1 MASPVELIVGP
12 ARSGKAGRVLEAY
25 RAALARSGPGQCLML
40 VPTALRRRA
49 TESRL
54 LAAQEA
60 GVLFRPQV
68 LTMRELADR
77 LLTAAGRPVR
87 RITELARRQVI
98 RECLDRLTPKEA
110 EAIRDVRGTPGLV
123 DALDALFRELKA
135 ARVEP
140 DVFGR
145 AITER
150 MRTPRNRLLVLLY
163 DRYQKAL
170 QAHDVYDD
178 AGQFWHAAALVQEGE
193 FGPFGRLALLAV
205 DGFQDFA
212 PAQLDML
219 EALSRQAERTLITLT
234 WEPDRPNLFGV
245 TARTRDRLREWF
257 GERLTET
264 VASDTSR
271 LPPSL
276 DRVRT
281 HLFRLPDPAP
291 GPGEPVPAER
301 GGSPDPPRDSLP
313 SAGPGSR
320 PRAAGQETRRA
331 SMGIGAGADRTIS
344 IIRAAG
350 RTREV
355 EEVARQAV
363 DLVRGGTDRPAG
375 IAVIARSLEAY
386 ADLVRQVFPRYG
398 LSFRVENKPALKDC
412 PVVRAAMALVHL
424 QVEDYSYRAVA
435 RLVKSNYFVPSAFGA
450 DAETARAAVRLAR
463 DANVWKGRESY
474 AKGFAYLRSLLDRQA
489 GALDDTGQ
497 PVLAPEHAAV
507 RRDEIGRAEAMVERL
522 FAALTLPPQAT
533 RRALADSLR
542 RIIRTAGL
550 WTAAAGNPS
559 VEGRARDLKA
569 LAAFEELLDEVAL
582 LDEEQAAPVPLDAF
596 LKEVTQGLGLAT
608 ISGAEPPDA
617 PVVVLDARQS
627 RALSF
632 DHVFVIGLAEK
643 EFPRRGRRHPFFDDA
658 ERRDLRGRGV
668 DLPDTGHQAEQEM
681 LLFYVAATRARK
693 TLALAYSSL
702 DMQGRPVLASHY
714 LEELK
719 GLFAPG
725 AGGEPLPVIDISTR
739 DLDLAPERLRAPPEL
754 LASTMFRVWGPDG
767 RGGIDAGLAV
777 LDAMLSRGPA
787 AETALAGLA
796 AEWEREHGEAFGPF
810 DGVLAAE
817 EILDELCRR
826 FPGQA
831 VMSAARLEEFGACPF
846 AFLAGT
852 VLGLKPIEEPS
863 PDLGPLDVGLIYHG
877 LLERFFRALA
887 KSKTLAGRLTEANRA
902 AALALLDETAGAY
915 FKRLESHGRVGSAAL
930 WQVQKRNILRD
941 VRGLV
946 DWHIERLAD
955 WRAAYMEVPF
965 GARTAGDVE
974 PPGRRDPIV
983 VDGPHGP
990 VRLSGRIDRI
1000 DLAAGGEPGYQ
1011 VIDYKSGAAP
1021 SKRDMQTGTSF
1032 QLPIYLWA
1040 AEAMLPAA
1048 ERADLARAFFLPVR
1062 HPAQT
1067 GLLTTDGT
1075 TKFPEGT
1082 VAPAQER
1089 AAEYIRR
1096 FIDAMRHGQFPVYPR
1111 SGCPGHCDLSEIC
1124 RYAEWRIERK
1134 WQLHPIAG
1142 LALIEDEAAEAG
1154 EADA

>member
-1 MASPVELIVGP
+1 MEYPSRGGSVTSPVELIVGP
-12 ARSGKAGRVLEAY
+12 ARSGKASRVLEAY

-77 LLTAAGRPVR
+77 LLSAAGRPVR

-123 DALDALFRELKA
+123 DALDGLFRELKA

-140 DVFGR
+140 DAFGR
-145 AITER
+145 AISER

-163 DRYQKAL
+163 DRYQRAL

-212 PAQLDML
+212 PAQLDVL
-219 EALSRQAERTLITLT
+219 EALSQQAERTLITLT
-234 WEPDRPNLFGV
+234 WEADRANLFGV

-281 HLFRLPDPAP
+281 HLFRLPDQ
-291 GPGEPVPAER
+291 
-301 GGSPDPPRDSLP
+301 
-313 SAGPGSR
+313 
-320 PRAAGQETRRA
+320 AAA
-331 SMGIGAGADRTIS
+331 LAADGTIS

-363 DLVRGGTDRPAG
+363 DLVRGGADRPAG

-412 PVVRAAMALVHL
+412 PVVRAAMALVRL
-424 QVEDYSYRAVA
+424 QAEDYSYRAVA

-474 AKGFAYLRSLLDRQA
+474 AKGFAYLRGLLDRQA

-497 PVLAPEHAAV
+497 PVLAPEHAAA
-507 RRDEIGRAEAMVERL
+507 RRAELGRAEAMIERL
-522 FAALTLPPQAT
+522 FAALALPPQAT

-542 RIIRTAGL
+542 RILREAGL
-550 WTAAAGNPS
+550 WTAAAENPS
-559 VEGRARDLKA
+559 VEGRAQDLKA
-569 LAAFEELLDEVAL
+569 LAVFEELLDEVAL

-596 LKEVTQGLGLAT
+596 LKELTQGLGLAT
-608 ISGAEPPDA
+608 VSSAEPPDA

-627 RALSF
+627 RALTF

-702 DMQGRPVLASHY
+702 DMQGRPILASHY
-714 LEELK
+714 LEELR

-725 AGGEPLPVIDISTR
+725 DRGEPLPVIDISTR

-810 DGVLAAE
+810 DGVLGAE
-817 EILDELCRR
+817 EILDDLCRR

-887 KSKTLAGRLTEANRA
+887 KSKALGGRLTEANRA
-902 AALALLDETAGAY
+902 AALALLDESAGAY
-915 FKRLESHGRVGSAAL
+915 FKHLESHGRVGSAAL

-946 DWHIERLAD
+946 DWHIERLSG
-955 WRAAYMEVPF
+955 WRAAYMEVQF
-965 GARTAGDVE
+965 GARTAGNVE
-974 PPGRRDPIV
+974 PPGRRDPIT

-1000 DLAAGGEPGYQ
+1000 DLAAEGEPGYQ

-1021 SKRDMQTGTSF
+1021 SKRDMQAGTSF

-1067 GLLTTDGT
+1067 GLLTTDA
-1075 TKFPEGT
+1075 TKSFPEGT

-1111 SGCPGHCDLSEIC
+1111 SGCPGHCDVSEIC

-1142 LALIEDEAAEAG
+1142 LAPIEDEAAEAG